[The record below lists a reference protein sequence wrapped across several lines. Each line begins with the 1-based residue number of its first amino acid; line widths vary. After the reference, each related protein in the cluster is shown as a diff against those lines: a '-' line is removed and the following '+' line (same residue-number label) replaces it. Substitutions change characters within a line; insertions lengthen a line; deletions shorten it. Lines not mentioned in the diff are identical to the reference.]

1 MRRMN
6 LTRSSRL
13 ALWLGVA
20 FVLVLVVGAL
30 GAAAV
35 PFEGDVPESAEVGDE
50 VTVEELTMTDPFE
63 VSGGDAWTMQ
73 VSTGLDSPRLQVTAE
88 DSAGNT
94 ILERDVTE
102 NRVLLEINDTSI
114 SEIQF
119 QVRGD
124 VPEIGGT
131 GPGEYSYEN
140 RAQENV
146 TVLEVKD
153 VFDGQTRTVEN
164 GEYELHRF
172 TPGSQEAR
180 QAIDSASEAVES
192 ADSGSARERLD
203 EAVTFYNS
211 EQFDSAIEAA
221 NDAESTAN
229 SEGETRELLL
239 LVGGV
244 LAVLVAVGGL
254 AYYLRSR
261 QETENTLR

>member
-1 MRRMN
+1 M
-6 LTRSSRL
+6 TRFSEL
-13 ALWLGVA
+13 ALGLGVA
-20 FVLVLVVGAL
+20 LVLVVGTL

-50 VTVEELTMTDPFE
+50 VTVEELTMTEPFE
-63 VSGGDAWTMQ
+63 VSGGSSWMMQ
-73 VSTGLDSPRLQVTAE
+73 VSTELDSPRLQVTAV
-88 DSAGNT
+88 DGAGNPV
-94 ILERDVTE
+94 LETDVTE

-114 SEIQF
+114 SEIIF

-131 GPGEYSYEN
+131 GPGAYSYEN
-140 RAQENV
+140 RAQENIS
-146 TVLEVKD
+146 VLEVKE

-172 TPGSQEAR
+172 TPDSQAAR
-180 QAIDSASEAVES
+180 QAIDNASEAVES
-192 ADSGSARERLD
+192 ADSGDARERLE
-203 EAVTFYNS
+203 EAKTFYNS

-229 SEGETRELLL
+229 SEGETRELLIL
-239 LVGGV
+239 IGGL
-244 LAVLVAVGGL
+244 LAVLIAVGGL

-261 QETENTLR
+261 QGTENTLQ